1 MQATFSEDLG
11 AAMARAVND
20 WIAREWLDRDP
31 RLRASIVVPQQNA
44 ELAVA
49 EIERCAADRR
59 FVQVMLLVSGEL
71 PLGRRQNWP
80 IYAAAERHG
89 LPVGIH
95 AGSTYRHPNS
105 PVGWSSYYSEE
116 YINQAG
122 AFQTQLTSLMAEGV
136 FAKFPDLTV
145 VLMESGVTWL
155 PGYLWRLTK
164 FWKGLR
170 SEVPWVADPPA
181 TIVRDRVRLT
191 LQPFDGPPDPATIT
205 RFMEHMG
212 SDELLLFST
221 DYPHWQFE
229 GTDAIPEGLDPA
241 LARKIMVDNPL
252 RTYARAQGDS
262 DMNVDVLNRSGLQTA
277 AQSKLAIADC
287 DVHPRPAGAGDRRRE
302 QVALPVSVEA
312 LAGACRDDRRALSP
326 AVGAGVGLSEGPAAG
341 LPPRCLAERR
351 ESRQRPGVHGRAA
364 SRPEQRR
371 AGHPQS
377 ADQRPGR
384 AGRAICRRR

>member
-1 MQATFSEDLG
+1 VPGLVALSPYLDEMWRETIARRGIDELNTIAYPANSPLTARSDWRHPMGKPASTLQRVAEEALDPLDTQLAICNCLYGVQATFSEDLG

-20 WIAREWLDRDP
+20 WIAREWLDHDP
-31 RLRASIVVPQQNA
+31 RLRASIVVPQQNP
-44 ELAVA
+44 ELAAA
-49 EIERCAADRR
+49 EVDRCAADRR

-95 AGSTYRHPNS
+95 AGSTYRHANT
-105 PVGWSSYYSEE
+105 PVGWASYLSED

-122 AFQTQLTSLMAEGV
+122 SFQTQLTSLITEGV
-136 FAKFPDLTV
+136 FAKFPDLTF

-181 TIVRDRVRLT
+181 TIVRERVRLT
-191 LQPFDGPPDPATIT
+191 LQPFDGPPDPAALT
-205 RFMEHMG
+205 RFMDHMG

-229 GTDAIPEGLDPA
+229 GVDVIPQGLDPA
-241 LARKIMVDNPL
+241 LTRKIMVDNPL
-252 RTYARAQGDS
+252 RTYAR
-262 DMNVDVLNRSGLQTA
+262 LKET
-277 AQSKLAIADC
+277 
-287 DVHPRPAGAGDRRRE
+287 
-302 QVALPVSVEA
+302 VA
-312 LAGACRDDRRALSP
+312 
-326 AVGAGVGLSEGPAAG
+326 
-341 LPPRCLAERR
+341 
-351 ESRQRPGVHGRAA
+351 
-364 SRPEQRR
+364 
-371 AGHPQS
+371 
-377 ADQRPGR
+377 
-384 AGRAICRRR
+384 